1 MEVIRPAVP
10 RLQFLGATGT
20 VTGSRFLLD
29 TLHAR
34 VLVDCGLFQGLKELR
49 LRNWNPLPIP
59 PPSIQWLVLTHAHLD
74 HTGYIPRLVKD
85 GFKGQIYAS
94 PATLDLSKLMLPD
107 SGHLQEE
114 DAAYA
119 NKKGFSKH
127 DPALPLYTYDEAVKS
142 LESFR
147 AIDES
152 KPLELSS
159 HFTLRCFSAGH
170 ILGARMIEVT
180 VRENGSVKRIL
191 FSGDLGRFPQLILR
205 EPVVPEDGF
214 DYLLLES
221 TYGDRLHPRDDV
233 GARLASIVESTAQ
246 RGGTVVIP
254 SFAVGR
260 TQELLY
266 LFRELIEQ
274 GRMHSL
280 PIHVDSPMAIDVT
293 DLYRRHEEDYDLQT
307 GALEAQGI
315 KPFSPPDV
323 HFDES
328 VEDSKALNAVHYPI
342 IIISAS
348 GMATGGRIVHHLQR
362 CLPDHRNTILFV
374 GFQAAGTRGRLIQAG
389 QPVKMYGQYVNIRA
403 RIETLDNLS
412 GHADYGE
419 ILGWLHKFQKA
430 PGKTFLVHGEPAAAE
445 SLRQKVAQELQ
456 WDVSVA
462 SYLQKV
468 QL

>member
-1 MEVIRPAVP
+1 
-10 RLQFLGATGT
+10 
-20 VTGSRFLLD
+20 
-29 TLHAR
+29 
-34 VLVDCGLFQGLKELR
+34 
-49 LRNWNPLPIP
+49 
-59 PPSIQWLVLTHAHLD
+59 LTHAHLD

-85 GFKGQIYAS
+85 GFRGQIYAS
-94 PATLDLSKLMLPD
+94 PATVDLSKLMLPD

-127 DPALPLYTYDEAVKS
+127 DPALPLYTCEEAVKS

-205 EPVVPEDGF
+205 GPVLPEDGF
-214 DYLLLES
+214 DYMLLES

-233 GARLASIVESTAQ
+233 GARLTSIVEGTAQ

-266 LFRELIEQ
+266 LFRELIDL
-274 GRMHSL
+274 RKMHSL

-293 DLYRRHEEDYDLQT
+293 DLYRRHEEDHDLQT
-307 GALEAQGI
+307 GAMEAQGI

-323 HFDES
+323 HFDRS
-328 VEDSKALNAVHYPI
+328 MEDSKALNDAHYPMV
-342 IIISAS
+342 IISAS
-348 GMATGGRIVHHLQR
+348 GMATGGRVVHHLER

-389 QPVKMYGQYVNIRA
+389 QPVKMYGQYIHIRA
-403 RIETLDNLS
+403 RIETLEHLS

-419 ILGWLHKFQKA
+419 ILGWLHKFQKV
-430 PGKTFLVHGEPAAAE
+430 PGKTFLVHGEPKAAE

-456 WDVSVA
+456 WDVSVG

>member
-1 MEVIRPAVP
+1 MSS
-10 RLQFLGATGT
+10 LTFLGATGT
-20 VTGSRFLLD
+20 VTGSKYLLEAGGER
-29 TLHAR
+29 LMI
-34 VLVDCGLFQGLKELR
+34 DCGLFQGLKELR

-94 PATLDLSKLMLPD
+94 PATVDLSKLMLPD

-127 DPALPLYTYDEAVKS
+127 DPALPLYTYAEAVKS

-159 HFTLRCFSAGH
+159 HFTFRCFSAGH

-180 VRENGSVKRIL
+180 VRENGSVKRML

-214 DYLLLES
+214 DYMLLES

-233 GARLASIVESTAQ
+233 GASLASIVEGTAQ

-266 LFRELIEQ
+266 LFRELIVL

-293 DLYRRHEEDYDLQT
+293 DLYRRHEEEHDLQT

-323 HFDES
+323 HFDRS
-328 VEDSKALNAVHYPI
+328 VEDSKALNDARYPM

-348 GMATGGRIVHHLQR
+348 GMATGGRVVHHLER

-389 QPVKMYGQYVNIRA
+389 QPVKMYGQYVQIRA
-403 RIETLDNLS
+403 RIETLEHLS

-419 ILGWLHKFQKA
+419 ILGWLHRFQKA
-430 PGKTFLVHGEPAAAE
+430 PGKTFLVHGEPKAAE

-456 WDVSVA
+456 WDVSVG